1 MPKLNKLLRDGHLWV
16 TWSYLR
22 SVFVPPPYGFFF
34 FIFREHPYVFEIVA
48 KLAGD
53 RRRLCSERPYCS
65 CTPSAELRRY
75 NTQLRDSNEKSCC
88 ISFDRRYHNRITLKQ
103 NKFYRYNCLYR
114 YVCFCTK
121 RALLAP
127 FLCCFLVKLNLFI
140 FVHFNLR
147 CC

>member
-1 MPKLNKLLRDGHLWV
+1 MVVFKICVRPAPYLL
-16 TWSYLR
+16 
-22 SVFVPPPYGFFF
+22 FF
-34 FIFREHPYVFEIVA
+34 FIFRDHRYASEIVA

-65 CTPSAELRRY
+65 NTPSAELRRY
-75 NTQLRDSNEKSCC
+75 YTQLRDSNEKSCF
-88 ISFDRRYHNRITLKQ
+88 ISFGRRSHNRITLKQ

-121 RALLAP
+121 KSLLAP
-127 FLCCFLVKLNLFI
+127 SLCCFLVKLRLFI
-140 FVHFNLR
+140 FVYFNCR